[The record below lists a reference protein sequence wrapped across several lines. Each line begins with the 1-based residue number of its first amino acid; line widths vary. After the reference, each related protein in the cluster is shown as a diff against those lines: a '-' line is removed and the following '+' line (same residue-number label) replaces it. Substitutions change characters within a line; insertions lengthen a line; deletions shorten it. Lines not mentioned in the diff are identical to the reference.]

1 MVEINLVPRNTGT
14 RGTTRPTSR
23 GTESSRAING
33 TVNGNGQL
41 RQGQID
47 GTASTRFGARV
58 LGAPQQAVADAFRR
72 NDTMTAERPESQPAV
87 AQPVDPEVQ
96 RQQRLRTLAKSQAGS
111 LICYNRELAAA
122 MKDIDDRE
130 AAYNKANPPTGFGGL
145 FGKKAS
151 REAADGFERNRMMT
165 KVELDGELAARN
177 KSLADRSKDPHTNP
191 EVLERWAEGKFFKNE
206 FFNPL
211 SDRE

>member
-1 MVEINLVPRNTGT
+1 MVEINLVPRNAGT

-23 GTESSRAING
+23 GTESSRTING

-47 GTASTRFGARV
+47 GTASTRFGSRV
-58 LGAPQQAVADAFRR
+58 LGAPQQAVADALRR
-72 NDTMTAERPESQPAV
+72 NDTMTAERPEPQPSI

-96 RQQRLRTLAKSQAGS
+96 RQQRLRALAKSQSGS
-111 LICYNRELAAA
+111 LLCYNRELAAA

-130 AAYNKANPPTGFGGL
+130 AAYNKANPSNGFGGL

-177 KSLADRSKDPHTNP
+177 KSLAERSKDPHTNP

-211 SDRE
+211 SDR